1 MLEVVASRY
10 SVKKLS
16 KKSCKTHKEKPV
28 LGSLSNNV
36 TGLQTIKLAT
46 LLKIDSGTDVSEPAV
61 SRCSTKKVFVRNS
74 QNLQEIICVVV
85 SF

>member
-1 MLEVVASRY
+1 MLEVVASRC
-10 SVKKLS
+10 SVKKLP

-46 LLKIDSGTDVSEPAV
+46 LLKIDTGSGVSEPAA
-61 SRCSTKKVFVRNS
+61 SRCSTKKVFLKNS
-74 QNLQEIICVVV
+74 QKLQEIICVVI